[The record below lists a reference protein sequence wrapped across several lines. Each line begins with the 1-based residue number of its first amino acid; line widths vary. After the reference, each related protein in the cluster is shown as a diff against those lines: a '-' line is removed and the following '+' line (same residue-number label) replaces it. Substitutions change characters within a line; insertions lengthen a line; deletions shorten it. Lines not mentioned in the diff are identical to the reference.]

1 MLRLTLI
8 RRGLKRQLIKSL
20 EDITITISWLNNVSK
35 VVRGPS
41 AKQEDRDQRKSHVL
55 EEASKTYNAFAKG
68 FTAINPSQ
76 TQDVLSLALKILWK
90 HFPGRPG
97 LENKVGN
104 PENPGD
110 GLLYNGKYVAQAKSV
125 LQDLDQAWRKAASL
139 AHIPPPPKLQEMSKI
154 CLILTGMQRQDLL
167 VYFLESGLSDSDLR
181 LDEQKLRDVLKEE
194 NHHEA
199 TLFYTEQFRAKPR
212 EWVEGSHGK
221 FCDGEPMPLV
231 FLLDE
236 PLWGSYG
243 SIMKVE
249 DPSTGDIYVRKQQ
262 KISADLM
269 QMKSY
274 RNHMEQ
280 ETQRLKNLR
289 HRHVV
294 QLVKSYERGDVYGLL
309 LKPAAN
315 SDLER
320 LLERYKKDKFYS
332 RKGCKDSVWLRPVFY
347 TAFGCLAQGLAYIH
361 GRKLRHKD
369 IKPNNIL
376 YEQRL
381 GSGNQTSASLK
392 DHDRFLWADFGLAYD
407 FSDKEDSKTRSTKLY
422 SQRYAPP
429 EVIKSSNTREKS
441 QATAKLDD
449 ITENGEILIRAEIDP
464 KVSDEEVEAHGR
476 AADIFALGCVYFEL
490 LSRLVQHDLPL
501 QANHEN
507 KVMFSNNIESLCG
520 WATVWKSLD
529 HSPDLQ
535 PLFNIA
541 VAMIDRNPEKR
552 PEINDIVQSV
562 MGASEEFSCPSCRGE
577 YPKNESNKS
586 PASLPTGT
594 ATPSPPQIMQKSPL
608 RILSRINSGL

>member
-1 MLRLTLI
+1 ME
-8 RRGLKRQLIKSL
+8 RQLIKFL
-20 EDITITISWLNNVSK
+20 GDITITISKLNNVSK
-35 VVRGPS
+35 VLRRPS
-41 AKQEDRDQRKSHVL
+41 TKQEDRDKRKSHVL
-55 EEASKTYNAFAKG
+55 EEASKTYNTFAKG
-68 FTAINPSQ
+68 FTAFNTSQ
-76 TQDVLSLALKILWK
+76 TQDVLTIALEMLWE

-110 GLLYNGKYVAQAKSV
+110 GLLYNGEYVAQAKSV
-125 LQDLDQAWRKAASL
+125 LQDLDKAWRKTESL

-194 NHHEA
+194 HHHEA
-199 TLFYTEQFRAKPR
+199 TLFYTEQFRAKPG
-212 EWVEGSHGK
+212 EWVEGSHRK

-231 FLLDE
+231 YLVDE

-243 SIMKVE
+243 SVMKVE
-249 DPSTGDIYVRKQQ
+249 DSLTGDIYVRKQQ
-262 KISADLM
+262 IISSDSMRMRSA
-269 QMKSY
+269 
-274 RNHMEQ
+274 RNHLEQ
-280 ETQRLKNLR
+280 ETRRLKGLR

-294 QLVKSYERGDVYGLL
+294 QLVKSYERGDVYGLV

-315 SDLER
+315 SDLGK

-332 RKGCKDSVWLRPVFY
+332 RKGCTDSVWLRPVFY

-361 GRKLRHKD
+361 GCKLRHKD

-376 YEQRL
+376 YEQPL
-381 GSGNQTSASLK
+381 GNGNQTSASVK
-392 DHDRFLWADFGLAYD
+392 NHDRFLWADFGLAYD

-429 EVIKSSNTREKS
+429 EVIKSSNARERSK
-441 QATAKLDD
+441 AIAKLDD
-449 ITENGEILIRAEIDP
+449 ITEDGEILIRAEMNP
-464 KVSDEEVEAHGR
+464 KASDEEIEAHGR

-490 LSRLVQHDLPL
+490 LSRLVKHDLPL

-507 KVMFSNNIESLCG
+507 KVMFSNNIENLCG
-520 WATVWKSLD
+520 WAAEQKSLD
-529 HSPDLQ
+529 HSADLQ
-535 PLFNIA
+535 PLLDIA
-541 VAMIDRNPEKR
+541 FAMIDSDPEKR

-562 MGASEEFSCPSCRGE
+562 MGASKEFSCPSCQVE
-577 YPKNESNKS
+577 YRKAESKRS
-586 PASLPTGT
+586 PASLLTGT
-594 ATPSPPQIMQKSPL
+594 ATPSPPQTMQKTPL
-608 RILSRINSGL
+608 RRLSRINSGL